1 VVVSVMVES
10 ITVGAE
16 EARETRALVQIALEK
31 MKRSLF
37 VEARHDLQEAL
48 RLDPEHAVALS
59 YFGLCL
65 AQLGTLDQGMV
76 YCERAVRL
84 APEDATV
91 RVNLGKVHRLAGDM
105 AAAHRSF
112 VRAWSADKRNPMAA
126 TELARMG
133 VRRPPVLRFLPRSNW
148 CNRELGRLRA
158 RIERKRVP
166 GPRR

>member
-1 VVVSVMVES
+1 MSVMVES
-10 ITVGAE
+10 ISVGAE

-48 RLDPEHAVALS
+48 RVDPEHAVALS
-59 YFGLCL
+59 IYGLCL
-65 AQLGTLDQGMV
+65 AQLGTLDQGIV
-76 YCERAVRL
+76 LCERAARR
-84 APEDATV
+84 APDDVLV

-112 VRAWSADKRNPMAA
+112 VRAWSTDRRNPVAA

-158 RIERKRVP
+158 RFERARVS
-166 GPRR
+166 GTRR